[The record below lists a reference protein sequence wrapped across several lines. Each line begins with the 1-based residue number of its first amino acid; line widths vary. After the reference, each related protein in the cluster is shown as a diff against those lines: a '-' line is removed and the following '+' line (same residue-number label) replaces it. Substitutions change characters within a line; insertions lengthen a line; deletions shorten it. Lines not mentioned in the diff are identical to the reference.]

1 MSDGLAVYDLGAGP
15 PLLLIPNPQGMVR
28 TPEADSPLAE
38 LLVGLGR
45 RVVSFDPPG
54 AFASSRPPRLG
65 LAEMLACSRE
75 ALQVAGVG
83 PSVDVVGHSQATL
96 CQLALALAAPGVVR
110 SLVLV
115 GAVDGGWRTT
125 RRAAGMPW
133 CWPLTDP
140 RRWRFVLLATP
151 LAVGR
156 ANLGRLKRLQ
166 QLYLNASLVDPSLV
180 PPVQVEPGDQRR
192 PPPPRAR
199 WQASVRR
206 VDLRPRLGEI
216 SAPALVCVGRHDPQT
231 PWLDNAAIAAIT
243 PSWRSPTA
251 SLPWWR
257 LSSPPSPGN
266 KSRIRWDLRLHH
278 RQPVGAS
285 LALSPEKNTEAG
297 TMREIAF
304 LDHPERHQQ
313 TTVAPP
319 VFGGKYLSITSFK
332 RDRSGVATPVWFV
345 QEDGRLLVQT
355 DANSGKVKRIR
366 RNPQVLVAPCTA
378 TGRPLADPVP
388 ARAELLDDA
397 EVGRVE
403 RLLAAKYRIDLL
415 IIRPIRA
422 LQAAL
427 RPGRPRPKPVIL
439 AIIPT

>member
-1 MSDGLAVYDLGAGP
+1 MGSAAADPAHPRRAAPAHESDGLAVYDLGAGP
-15 PLLLIPNPQGMVR
+15 PLLLMPNPQGMVR
-28 TPEADSPLAE
+28 APEANSPLAD
-38 LLVGLGR
+38 LLIGLGR

-115 GAVDGGWRTT
+115 GAGDGGWRTT

-216 SAPALVCVGRHDPQT
+216 SAPALVCGGRHDPQT
-231 PWLDNAAIAAIT
+231 PWLDNAAIAAALQHGRLEVFEHSGHY
-243 PSWRSPTA
+243 PFLEEPDRFA
-251 SLPWWR
+251 AVVAAF
-257 LSSPPSPGN
+257 LSSVT
-266 KSRIRWDLRLHH
+266 R
-278 RQPVGAS
+278 
-285 LALSPEKNTEAG
+285 
-297 TMREIAF
+297 
-304 LDHPERHQQ
+304 
-313 TTVAPP
+313 
-319 VFGGKYLSITSFK
+319 
-332 RDRSGVATPVWFV
+332 
-345 QEDGRLLVQT
+345 
-355 DANSGKVKRIR
+355 
-366 RNPQVLVAPCTA
+366 
-378 TGRPLADPVP
+378 
-388 ARAELLDDA
+388 
-397 EVGRVE
+397 
-403 RLLAAKYRIDLL
+403 
-415 IIRPIRA
+415 
-422 LQAAL
+422 
-427 RPGRPRPKPVIL
+427 
-439 AIIPT
+439 